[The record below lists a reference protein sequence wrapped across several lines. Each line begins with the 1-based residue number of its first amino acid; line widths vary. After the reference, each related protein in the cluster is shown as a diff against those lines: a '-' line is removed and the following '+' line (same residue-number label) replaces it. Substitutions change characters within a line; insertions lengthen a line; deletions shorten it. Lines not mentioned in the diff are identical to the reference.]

1 MRFARFARFAGFAGF
16 VAFIGFGCDLSAQ
29 LGNREFDADMARLVP
44 ALGIHAGSTV
54 ADIGAGGGELTFAL
68 AKEVGP
74 TGRVYATEIDTDRLA
89 RLRRAAE
96 ERGLAQ
102 VSAIEAHASRTNL
115 PPECCDA
122 IVVRFVYH
130 HFDDPAAMNKSLLAS
145 LTPGG
150 RLAIIDFAPNRS
162 RPTAAPEHRDDNGSH
177 GVDADTVVQELTT
190 AGFERVQV
198 DTSDSRGFMA
208 VFRRR

>member
-16 VAFIGFGCDLSAQ
+16 VALVGFGCDLSAQ

-74 TGRVYATEIDTDRLA
+74 TGRVYATEIETDRLA

-145 LTPGG
+145 LK
-150 RLAIIDFAPNRS
+150 PNGS